1 MKKKKSLYK
10 LIKKELADLTIML
23 NHISKV
29 DNDLFKS
36 IAIKRARAEYFDIYI
51 KPLMLIYQSKNT
63 FKKSNI
69 LKKIILE
76 NYQMRFIQI

>member
-10 LIKKELADLTIML
+10 FIKKELADLTIML
-23 NHISKV
+23 NHIDKI

-51 KPLMLIYQSKNT
+51 KPLMLIYQSR
-63 FKKSNI
+63 KKY
-69 LKKIILE
+69 KKK
-76 NYQMRFIQI
+76 

>member
-1 MKKKKSLYK
+1 
-10 LIKKELADLTIML
+10 ML
-23 NHISKV
+23 NHIDKI

-36 IAIKRARAEYFDIYI
+36 IAIKKARAEYFDIYI

-69 LKKIILE
+69 KK
-76 NYQMRFIQI
+76 

>member
-36 IAIKRARAEYFDIYI
+36 IAIKRARAEYFNIYI

-69 LKKIILE
+69 LKNNNISNIYNGL
-76 NYQMRFIQI
+76 RT